1 MAAVACSPSRAD
13 RSSPS
18 ASAPAARHHAVAL
31 VAHTAAQASAQ
42 RRRAEFEQLLGMHA
56 LLAVRLMR
64 GVVVTAPDFVPVAG
78 AALQDNTDA
87 LTQLVTT
94 AYGNAQADRFKQLC
108 QRHLKD
114 LLAYANGVAADNA
127 SA

>member
-1 MAAVACSPSRAD
+1 
-13 RSSPS
+13 
-18 ASAPAARHHAVAL
+18 VAL

-42 RRRAEFEQLLGMHA
+42 QRRAEFEQLLGMHA

-64 GVVVTAPDFVPVAG
+64 GAVVTAPAFVPVAG

-94 AYGNAQADRFKQLC
+94 AYGNAQADRFKQLW

-114 LLAYANGVAADNA
+114 LLAYANGVAAGNA
-127 SA
+127 SAKQAARKAPMTDAEA